1 MPCNAEDRMVM
12 QCNAVQCKVM
22 QCNKSR
28 QQYGI
33 SKAMQQNILLHCDAL
48 CMYIKFEI
56 HMPSYLNSVS
66 GKPCT
71 NFYSSGI
78 SSSTPGLDSLE
89 AQRRN
94 LLLNQVDQWMDGFG
108 QTSRTIDMFFAP
120 KDRFVFGVPQIWWK
134 NASFSP
140 PKDGHLDPFRGAL
153 LQMRT
158 DRGCL

>member
-1 MPCNAEDRMVM
+1 MVM

-89 AQRRN
+89 AQRKESPPEPSGS
-94 LLLNQVDQWMDGFG
+94 MDGWIRSNQQNNRHVFCSQRSLCLWGTSNLMKKCIIFPAKRWPFG
-108 QTSRTIDMFFAP
+108 SI
-120 KDRFVFGVPQIWWK
+120 
-134 NASFSP
+134 
-140 PKDGHLDPFRGAL
+140 
-153 LQMRT
+153 
-158 DRGCL
+158 